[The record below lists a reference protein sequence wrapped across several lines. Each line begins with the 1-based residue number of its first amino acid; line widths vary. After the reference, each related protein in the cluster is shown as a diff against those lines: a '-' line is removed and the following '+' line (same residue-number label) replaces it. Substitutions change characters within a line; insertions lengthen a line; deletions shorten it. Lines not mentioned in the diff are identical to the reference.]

1 MKNAQ
6 KTLFK
11 TAFIY
16 LVIGMLSG
24 VLYREVTKF
33 KEFPVDNATQ
43 LSTLHTHLLV
53 LGFIVPL
60 VVLALDKLY
69 TLAGSKQFTWFFYL
83 YNIGLVITL
92 VMMTVRGWLQVMA
105 GSPLEQTPELSKGHE
120 CRDLRHGGYRPH
132 PAGRVPGAA
141 DGAPGCA
148 HQHGA
153 GAGEAGE
160 RLNADCGR
168 GHPGAHGGPRW
179 QPDGSCSPAVAQ
191 APIVVLGTWRR

>member
-6 KTLFK
+6 KTLFT

-24 VLYREVTKF
+24 VFYREVTKF

-92 VMMTVRGWLQVMA
+92 VMMTVRGWLQVLA
-105 GSPLEQTPELSKGHE
+105 GSPLEQTPELSKGM
-120 CRDLRHGGYRPH
+120 D
-132 PAGRVPGAA
+132 AGIAGMAGIGHILLAVSLVLLMVRLGARINTM
-141 DGAPGCA
+141 
-148 HQHGA
+148 Q
-153 GAGEAGE
+153 
-160 RLNADCGR
+160 
-168 GHPGAHGGPRW
+168 
-179 QPDGSCSPAVAQ
+179 AQ
-191 APIVVLGTWRR
+191 AKQVNA